1 MARSNDVQYIRYYSP
16 GSAAEKVELPRLPKK
31 QPKPKAAPVQKKAV
45 PVLRVD
51 GLAAIGIVVAAVML
65 LCMLMGCVQVYNLN
79 RQIQDLEVYVSQLE
93 LRQENLE
100 ADYAHGYD
108 LEDIRQAAL
117 SMGLVPKDQVQ
128 HVTVHIPETETIVE
142 ISWWEN
148 LLNTIQ
154 DFFA

>member
-1 MARSNDVQYIRYYSP
+1 MARSSDIQYIRYYSP

-31 QPKPKAAPVQKKAV
+31 QPKPRTAPVQKKDI
-45 PVLRVD
+45 PTLRVE
-51 GLAAIGIVVAAVML
+51 GLAAVGIVVAAVML
-65 LCMLMGCVQVYNLN
+65 LCMLMGCVQVHNLN
-79 RQIQDLEVYVSQLE
+79 REIRDLEVYVSQLE
-93 LRQENLE
+93 LQQENLE

-108 LEDIRQAAL
+108 LEDIRQAAE

-148 LLNTIQ
+148 LLNSIR